1 MRTHKTLKRRR
12 KNRRS
17 VAGSIT
23 RHRKQK
29 GGITCPE
36 GYSPRMCEKYIQKWK
51 IKIVK
56 VKIVVQKQ

>member
-36 GYSPRMCEKYIQKWK
+36 GYSPRM
-51 IKIVK
+51 
-56 VKIVVQKQ
+56 